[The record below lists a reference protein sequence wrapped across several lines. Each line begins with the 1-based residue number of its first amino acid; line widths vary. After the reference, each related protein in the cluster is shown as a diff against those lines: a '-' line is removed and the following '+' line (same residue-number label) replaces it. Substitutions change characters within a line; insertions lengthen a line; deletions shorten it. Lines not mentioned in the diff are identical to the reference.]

1 MIQIV
6 KTLLMLKEREN
17 MVQYANKGCDS
28 GVLAYEISD
37 SKISVKFSDGSVYH
51 YSYASAGQGNV
62 EKMKKLAIHGEGLN
76 SFINT
81 HVRFK
86 YIR

>member
-1 MIQIV
+1 M
-6 KTLLMLKEREN
+6 T
-17 MVQYANKGCDS
+17 QYSNKGGDS

-37 SKISVKFSDGSVYH
+37 SKISVKFSDGSIYH

-62 EKMKKLAIHGEGLN
+62 EKMKKLAQQGEGLN

-86 YIR
+86 YVKVNI